1 MISAMEA
8 TDEVPAEEGHEPE
21 AVLGEGDLLDDF
33 IETAQCPD
41 DTTDGAEGSTAGQ
54 AAVLTPQQA
63 AAAARLE
70 AARRAGAR
78 AAAADGASSDEEEFD
93 SDVEAWSDGGAPG
106 ELVPPEE
113 WLRARQQCALPTL
126 CHVTRLEVHRLDAGC
141 AAHRLPG
148 NALCLVLRCGARRPD
163 TCHGMWRVVGCMVR
177 MLQCLAV
184 PGLP

>member
-1 MISAMEA
+1 MEA
-8 TDEVPAEEGHEPE
+8 TDNVPAEEGQEPE

-41 DTTDGAEGSTAGQ
+41 DTTDGAEGSATGQ

-63 AAAARLE
+63 AAVARLE

-93 SDVEAWSDGGAPG
+93 SDVEASSDGEGPG

-113 WLRARQQCALPTL
+113 WLRARQQCALP
-126 CHVTRLEVHRLDAGC
+126 
-141 AAHRLPG
+141 AHRHSACLEAHRTGITRAALPVGCTATHSALSCAVAPG
-148 NALCLVLRCGARRPD
+148 N
-163 TCHGMWRVVGCMVR
+163 
-177 MLQCLAV
+177 LAV
-184 PGLP
+184 PGMP